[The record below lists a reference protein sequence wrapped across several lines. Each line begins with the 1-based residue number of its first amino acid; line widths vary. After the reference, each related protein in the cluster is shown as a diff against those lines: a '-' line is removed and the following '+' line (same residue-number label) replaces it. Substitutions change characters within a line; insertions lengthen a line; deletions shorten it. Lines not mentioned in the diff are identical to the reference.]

1 MVVTIDRCCYK
12 CHIECQIGTVPVWI
26 ANYSKLILPHLLVG
40 FVEEMTVIHE
50 MCYNLHYQSCPN
62 FYFPTLKM
70 SNIFVNMPWWKNE
83 KSQNVQHLCKHALVE
98 KWKKF
103 QTSPYWCLG
112 ATTSH
117 ISKYFSFP
125 FDLRWSFHQITW
137 LYLLQNKTKVFAI
150 S

>member
-12 CHIECQIGTVPVWI
+12 CHRMPNWNCPRLNCKLLKSNSSPLTSGICGRNDGHPRNVLWSALPEL
-26 ANYSKLILPHLLVG
+26 SKFL
-40 FVEEMTVIHE
+40 F
-50 MCYNLHYQSCPN
+50 
-62 FYFPTLKM
+62 
-70 SNIFVNMPWWKNE
+70 SN
-83 KSQNVQHLCKHALVE
+83 SQNVQHLCKLALVE

-117 ISKYFSFP
+117 INNYFSFP
-125 FDLRWSFHQITW
+125 LIFVDRFTRLHGCICYKINQKYL
-137 LYLLQNKTKVFAI
+137 LYLSILKPLWKHNFHFNLK